1 MPTGITASRSIAF
14 LAGLCSGAALLP
26 RWRSLAKEGVKA
38 GIRAQATLQAVA
50 VKGLE
55 NLRDVTEEARWE
67 LTSEQRGFEG
77 ADAPAPGANGNVP
90 RQQDRP
96 TLLQV

>member
-38 GIRAQATLQAVA
+38 GIRAHATLQAVA

-67 LTSEQRGFEG
+67 LTSERRESEG
-77 ADAPAPGANGNVP
+77 PAPGQDANGKVP
-90 RQQDRP
+90 NEQDRP